1 MLTAAPD
8 ALMEAYEI
16 STAVNRVANDAPD
29 LLDPLSAEQIAA
41 AATPASGSETTAPA
55 KRSRKPKTDD
65 RQSSLF

>member
-1 MLTAAPD
+1 MD
-8 ALMEAYEI
+8 AYEI
-16 STAVNRVANDAPD
+16 STVVNRVANDALD

-41 AATPASGSETTAPA
+41 ATPASGSETSAPA